1 MLRWPDVSSLLT
13 FGPKLLKPAIVLK
26 VFTQICCKTLPSLR
40 PVNSSKAWSQ
50 MRKCVL
56 LAFILTYATKV
67 SDEARQACRMSE
79 ACLKKFHQHFFPACP
94 WSSSMKEVYF
104 GESSIL
110 DLSIGAARPSL
121 TSLLLWQPLPC
132 FVSSSS
138 KAVIIC
144 GPWRLKKTCW
154 VKSKLQA
161 FSRRWGLLTSHALSY
176 KPVE

>member
-1 MLRWPDVSSLLT
+1 MTRCFFTTDLWTKTTQTNNCVEVLHSNLLQSLPPLRS
-13 FGPKLLKPAIVLK
+13 
-26 VFTQICCKTLPSLR
+26 
-40 PVNSSKAWSQ
+40 VNSSNAWSQ

-56 LAFILTYATKV
+56 LAYILTYATKV

-79 ACLKKFHQHFFPACP
+79 ACLKKFFPTCP

-110 DLSIGAARPSL
+110 DLSIRSARPSL
-121 TSLLLWQPLPC
+121 TSLLLWQSLPC

-138 KAVIIC
+138 KSVIIC

-154 VKSKLQA
+154 VKSEQ
-161 FSRRWGLLTSHALSY
+161 
-176 KPVE
+176 